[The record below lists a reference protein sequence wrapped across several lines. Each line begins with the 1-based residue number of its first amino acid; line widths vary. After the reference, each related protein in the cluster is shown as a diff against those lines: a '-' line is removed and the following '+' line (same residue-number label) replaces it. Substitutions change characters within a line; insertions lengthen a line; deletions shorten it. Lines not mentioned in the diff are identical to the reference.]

1 MHATLRRYEGVGR
14 RRTDETNHTLISR
27 PSESGFVAPSEA
39 RAARV
44 KEVLLSWQAER

>member
-1 MHATLRRYEGVGR
+1 MHATLRRYEGLGR
-14 RRTDETNHTLISR
+14 HRTDETNDTLISR
-27 PSESGFVAPSEA
+27 SSESGFVAQSEG